1 MDRRTFGKVSAC
13 VAGGVLAPQILRA
26 QPALPSV
33 VKIIVP
39 FSPGGSNDVFA
50 RALAEQLSDD
60 MKVSFIVEN
69 KPGAGGA
76 TGSAQ
81 VAKSAPDGATL
92 LLSSNSMVTGN
103 VVQAKPPFDAAT
115 SFTTLA
121 ILNKG
126 PSLIIVSGAS
136 KYNDLP
142 AFFEG
147 MKKGEVKNYGSA
159 GIGTNAHMATEMLN
173 YALKTNVV
181 HVPYKGIANVAV
193 DLIGNNVDMVITTAA
208 SVSGQLRSGHLKAI
222 GVTSREPSAFFK
234 DLKPVAEFLPNYDV
248 ESWWGVF
255 APANMPQPLA
265 ELLNRKINEMS
276 RKPKMAD
283 LYKNESTTPVN
294 MSLAQARKFVA
305 DEKDK
310 WLLVAKTRNIQPI

>member
-1 MDRRTFGKVSAC
+1 MDRRTFGKVSVCA
-13 VAGGVLAPQILRA
+13 AGGMLAPQILRA
-26 QPALPSV
+26 QPTLPSI
-33 VKIIVP
+33 VKIVVP

-50 RALAEQLSDD
+50 RALAEQLSDEL
-60 MKVSFIVEN
+60 KINVIVEN

-76 TGSAQ
+76 TGSAL
-81 VAKSAPDGATL
+81 VAKAAPDGATL
-92 LLSSNSMVTGN
+92 LLSSNSMVTSN

-126 PSLIIVSGAS
+126 PSLIIVSGTS

-142 AFFEG
+142 SFFDG

-193 DLIGNNVDMVITTAA
+193 DLIGNNVDMVITTGA

-222 GVTSREPSAFFK
+222 GVTSREPSPFFK
-234 DLKPVAEFLPNYDV
+234 DLKPVAQYLPNYDV

-255 APANMPQPLA
+255 APANLPLPIA
-265 ELLNRKINEMS
+265 EMLNRKINEIS

-283 LYKNESTTPVN
+283 LFKNESTTPVN
-294 MSLAQARKFVA
+294 MSLEQARKFVA

-310 WLLVAKTRNIQPI
+310 WQLVARSRNIQAV